1 MGLDTLILAENLYIL
16 LVEGYLLRGISLNY
30 SASLSSLLILFWLFL
45 CVSIVV
51 DDFFCYFSGH
61 SH

>member
-1 MGLDTLILAENLYIL
+1 MGLVTLLLAENFYIL

-51 DDFFCYFSGH
+51 DDFLC
-61 SH
+61 